1 MNIVAHSHHHHVQ
14 PGTTTRV
21 LFWSLALTVAFVALE
36 TEAGV
41 RAHSLA
47 LLSDA
52 GHNFTD
58 AFALLLAAIGVYF
71 QSRPA
76 DHVKT
81 YGYQRA
87 GVLAA
92 FVNAITLMA
101 LSGVLFYESY
111 RRLLHPEPVAETT
124 MIVVAAIGLLMNL
137 SIVWGLGHSHGSH
150 AHDHARHDHTG
161 HDHSGHDHAGNDPGR
176 DLNIRAAWI
185 HMLGDAASSA
195 GIIVGAIA
203 IRFTGWLVIDPVLS
217 ILIGLGIVWSAWG
230 IIKDSLNI
238 LLEGLPKGL
247 RLADV
252 TQELCCLP
260 GVIDVHDLHIWSLGS
275 EHHALSCHVLIEDM
289 PPSASEA
296 ILSRINDVLCRF
308 DIHHTTVQFEH
319 TKCALADASCT
330 EVRHQHDHEA
340 PRQHSIPNR

>member
-1 MNIVAHSHHHHVQ
+1 M
-14 PGTTTRV
+14 

-92 FVNAITLMA
+92 FVNAIILVA

-111 RRLLHPEPVAETT
+111 RRLLHPQPVAETT
-124 MIVVAAIGLLMNL
+124 MIVIATIGLVMNL
-137 SIVWGLGHSHGSH
+137 AIVWGLGHSHASH
-150 AHDHARHDHTG
+150 GHDHAGHNHTG
-161 HDHSGHDHAGNDPGR
+161 HDHAKSVRAKSDPGR

-203 IRFTGWLVIDPVLS
+203 IRFTGWLAIDPVLS

-238 LLEGLPKGL
+238 LLEGLPKNL

-252 TQELCCLP
+252 TQELRGLP

-289 PPSASEA
+289 PPSASET
-296 ILSRINDVLCRF
+296 ILSRINTVLCRF
-308 DIHHTTVQFEH
+308 EIHHTTIQFEH
-319 TKCALADASCT
+319 TKCALADAPCT
-330 EVRHQHDHEA
+330 EVRHQHH
-340 PRQHSIPNR
+340 